1 MNFKLKQQHKDMI
14 NNELNKINKEKSK
27 NDLDISNYVI
37 TENTI
42 VKPLEPTVY
51 IGGSVFGAL
60 GELSFISGKAKA
72 GKTSVASVILAS
84 CLTEIPNFDSLG
96 IEGVFCEDKAI
107 IYLDTEQSMI
117 SSKNIISRVLRLIQ
131 LEKKPENLTVANIRT
146 PKREDKKS

>member
-84 CLTEIPNFDSLG
+84 CLTETPNFDSLG

-131 LEKKPENLTVANIRT
+131 IGRAHV
-146 PKREDKKS
+146 